1 MRLKRSRE
9 FNTGREDIWLSMECE
24 EGGTFG
30 TLITEVDIHP
40 VTLKAFPAPLFGVSE
55 RLVVPQEDDHSDTLG
70 YVDGRNT
77 DTIAWIDYA
86 ETGSGQKA
94 VLECPVCILK

>member
-1 MRLKRSRE
+1 M
-9 FNTGREDIWLSMECE
+9 
-24 EGGTFG
+24 
-30 TLITEVDIHP
+30 DIHP

-55 RLVVPQEDDHSDTLG
+55 RLVVPQEDDHSDALG

-86 ETGSGQKA
+86 ETGSGQESSPRMPSLHFEIKGLVA
-94 VLECPVCILK
+94 GRFS

>member
-1 MRLKRSRE
+1 MRLKRSQE

-40 VTLKAFPAPLFGVSE
+40 RHLEGFSGSAVWSIGE
-55 RLVVPQEDDHSDTLG
+55 I
-70 YVDGRNT
+70 GRT
-77 DTIAWIDYA
+77 
-86 ETGSGQKA
+86 TGR
-94 VLECPVCILK
+94 